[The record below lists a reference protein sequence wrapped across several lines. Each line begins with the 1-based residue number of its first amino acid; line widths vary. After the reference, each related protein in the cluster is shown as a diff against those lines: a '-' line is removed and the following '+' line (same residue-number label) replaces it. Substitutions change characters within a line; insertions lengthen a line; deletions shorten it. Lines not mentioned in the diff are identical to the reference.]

1 MTNKVKEE
9 YGKQRLYQNK
19 DKSKKYILRGEKNL
33 KYYDKILSK
42 SSTTQPISRQTPFP

>member
-1 MTNKVKEE
+1 MTNKVKEQ

-33 KYYDKILSK
+33 KYYDKMKSK
-42 SSTTQPISRQTPFP
+42 INPISKQTPFP